1 MEPTVLIFVAFAAF
15 LMLGWNRGGRINT
28 RILLHAVE
36 TMERVFSPLDKTYT
50 NIGGVVGYNF
60 DYQLAPPFTR
70 LEGTV
75 TTLPRH
81 AVLYLPI
88 SSRLLGREDRLLF
101 TLYCEELR
109 TGRGH
114 IVNAERYRRG
124 TIPIEDAENPEN
136 TVVERRAGTFLILWY
151 NPMIRDRLTEM
162 LGQLSETATEC
173 IRYIGYY
180 GSEGHVAVTV
190 NPRHP
195 ELEATLREI
204 IAVVSGSPSR
214 LSGPA

>member
-1 MEPTVLIFVAFAAF
+1 MEPTVLIFIALAAF

-28 RILLHAVE
+28 KILLDAVE

-60 DYQLAPPFTR
+60 EYRIAPPFKR
-70 LEGTV
+70 LEGTI

-88 SSRLLGREDRLLF
+88 SRRLLGREDRLLF

-114 IVNAERYRRG
+114 IVNAEGYRRG
-124 TIPIEDAENPEN
+124 TIPVEDADNPES
-136 TVVERRAGTFLILWY
+136 TTVEREAGTFLILWY
-151 NPMIRDRLTEM
+151 NPMIRDRMAEM
-162 LGQLSETATEC
+162 LGQLSDTATEC

-180 GSEGHVAVTV
+180 GSEGHLAVTV
-190 NPRHP
+190 NPGHP
-195 ELEATLREI
+195 ELETALREVI
-204 IAVVSGSPSR
+204 TMATGSPAR
-214 LSGPA
+214 